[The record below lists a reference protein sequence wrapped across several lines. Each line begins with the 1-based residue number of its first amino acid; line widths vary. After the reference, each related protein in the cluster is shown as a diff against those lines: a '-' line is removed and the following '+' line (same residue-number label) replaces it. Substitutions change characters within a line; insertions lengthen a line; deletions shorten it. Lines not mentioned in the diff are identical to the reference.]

1 MAIWPTISNHS
12 LARWGSN
19 LSSDPI
25 LRLVNE
31 LTRLP
36 GIGERTALRLAL
48 HLLQQKKE
56 HVMSL
61 AESLVDVAQNVV
73 ECIICFNL
81 TAFSELCGICQ
92 KPGRDSSVVAV
103 VSCIQDLM
111 AIEASASF
119 RGRYHVLHGV
129 LQPMNGIGPDRL
141 RIEGLKKRLGSDPTI
156 TELILATPSTVEGEA
171 TALFLS
177 EQVKPWPI
185 KLSRIASG
193 VPVGG
198 DLQFADRLSLA
209 RALHMRQEVLKHHD
223 GSF

>member
-1 MAIWPTISNHS
+1 
-12 LARWGSN
+12 

-25 LRLVNE
+25 ARLVTE

-48 HLLQQKKE
+48 HILQQKKE
-56 HVMSL
+56 QVMNL

-73 ECIICFNL
+73 ECMVCCNL
-81 TAFSELCGICQ
+81 TAFSDTCSICQ
-92 KPGRDSSVVAV
+92 KPGRDQSVVAV

-111 AIEASASF
+111 AIESSASF

-129 LQPMNGIGPDRL
+129 LQPMNGIGPGQL
-141 RIEGLKKRLGSDPTI
+141 RIDCLKKRLLQDASI
-156 TELILATPSTVEGEA
+156 KELILATPSTVEGEA

-177 EQVKPWPI
+177 EEVKPWPI

-198 DLQFADRLSLA
+198 DLQFADRLSLS
-209 RALHMRQEVLKHHD
+209 RALLMRQDLSRER
-223 GSF
+223 GGNGF

>member
-1 MAIWPTISNHS
+1 MAC
-12 LARWGSN
+12 
-19 LSSDPI
+19 DPI
-25 LRLVNE
+25 LRLVAE

-56 HVMSL
+56 QVMSL
-61 AESLVDVAQNVV
+61 AESLNDVAQNVV
-73 ECIICFNL
+73 ECEVCCNL
-81 TAFSELCGICQ
+81 TAYSNLCGICQ
-92 KPGRDSSVVAV
+92 KPGRDRALVAV

-129 LQPMNGIGPDRL
+129 LQPMNGIGPDQL
-141 RIEGLKKRLGSDPTI
+141 RIEALKKRLSDQNI
-156 TELILATPSTVEGEA
+156 KELILATPSTVEGEA

-177 EQVKPWPI
+177 EQVKDWPV

-209 RALHMRQEVLKHHD
+209 RALLMRQELSYD
-223 GSF
+223 S

>member
-1 MAIWPTISNHS
+1 
-12 LARWGSN
+12 

-25 LRLVNE
+25 LRLVTE

-56 HVMSL
+56 QVMSL

-73 ECIICFNL
+73 ECVICCNL

-92 KPGRDSSVVAV
+92 KTGRDASLVAI

-111 AIEASASF
+111 AIESTASF

-129 LQPMNGIGPDRL
+129 LQPMNGIGPDQL
-141 RIEGLKKRLGSDPTI
+141 RIDGLKKRLNHDSTI
-156 TELILATPSTVEGEA
+156 KELILATPSTVEGEA
-171 TALFLS
+171 TALFLTD
-177 EQVKPWPI
+177 QVKPWPV

-209 RALHMRQEVLKHHD
+209 RALLMRQELC
-223 GSF
+223 